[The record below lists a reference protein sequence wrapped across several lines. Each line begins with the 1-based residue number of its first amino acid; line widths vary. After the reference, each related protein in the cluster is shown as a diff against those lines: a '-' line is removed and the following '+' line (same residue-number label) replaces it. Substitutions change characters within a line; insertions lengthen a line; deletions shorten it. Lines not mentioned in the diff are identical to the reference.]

1 MLWMQSRF
9 LMSLC
14 YFMTFSS
21 RVFTRDLMHF
31 LQLETNKNS
40 GWHSTLW
47 FVANDCLNH
56 RPTLRCIDDLNCWA
70 AVFCFPVDSG
80 WDSLREYVSH
90 IPDCHIPHHDSF
102 SQINVEHSNSFYSSE
117 LDFFPN
123 SRFNIHWWLMI
134 DDWFNDNSHFQ
145 AIMMF
150 IVIGSRQ
157 ENQGNK
163 TFAYNNYIET
173 QRLIKFVM
181 KLYNSNRNNQD
192 VDIRYEEREMRK
204 VENNNVNNK

>member
-70 AVFCFPVDSG
+70 AVFCSPVDSG

-117 LDFFPN
+117 LDFFKILH
-123 SRFNIHWWLMI
+123 STFIDDWWLMI
-134 DDWFNDNSHFQ
+134 DL
-145 AIMMF
+145 MMILF
-150 IVIGSRQ
+150 PGYHDVHCDRQQTGEPRKQDFCLQQLHWNAEVDKVCYETLQLQQKQSRRGYQ
-157 ENQGNK
+157 VWRERW
-163 TFAYNNYIET
+163 E
-173 QRLIKFVM
+173 
-181 KLYNSNRNNQD
+181 KLR
-192 VDIRYEEREMRK
+192 ITM
-204 VENNNVNNK
+204 